1 MEKMEPKTPATR
13 TTPSLAEARDLH
25 NRLRE
30 LARVEAPAMLLGSV
44 LSEVD
49 IADRYFTLDSPLG
62 LVYVAYNS
70 HGVSAVQRAEAPS
83 LFEENFRHQF
93 GRSAFISREPPALL
107 TDELYRE
114 LRGEG
119 HARIRF
125 DLRGLSEF
133 ERAVLQKALEIP
145 RGEVRPYAW
154 VAREIGNPRAVR
166 AVGTALGNNPI
177 PIFIPCHR
185 VVRSDGHAGQYGLGG
200 EANKRAIL
208 QSEGIT
214 WETLE
219 RLAQE
224 GIRYTGSDSTHV
236 FCFPTCR
243 YARRI
248 SSAHRVYFHSEAA
261 AASAGYRPCKA
272 CRPARRA

>member
-1 MEKMEPKTPATR
+1 MEKMEPTTPATR
-13 TTPSLAEARDLH
+13 TRSLAGARDLH

-30 LARVEAPAMLLGSV
+30 LARVEAPALLLGSV

-70 HGVSAVQRAEAPS
+70 HGISAVQRAEVPS

-93 GRSAFISREPPALL
+93 GRSAYITSEPPALL
-107 TDELYRE
+107 ADELYRE

-119 HARIRF
+119 RARIRF

-200 EANKRAIL
+200 EVNKRAIL

-219 RLAQE
+219 RLALE

-248 SSAHRVYFHSEAA
+248 SSAHSVYFRSEAA

-272 CRPARRA
+272 CRPAKGA